1 MSTLTLSAA
10 NRILEGAV
18 QKAADLQALPLTIS
32 VVDAGGHIKALWRQ
46 DGASALRPKVATAK
60 ALTAINL
67 GVSSRKVGEMA
78 AERPTFVGA
87 VSTLAEGNIMPAA
100 GGILILD
107 GDEVIGAVGITG
119 DTSDRDEQC
128 AIAGVE
134 AAGLKAGL

>member
-1 MSTLTLSAA
+1 MSKLTLSAA
-10 NRILEGAV
+10 TTILEGAAR
-18 QKAADLQALPLTIS
+18 KAAELQAKPLTIS

-67 GVSSRKVGEMA
+67 GVPSRKVGEMA
-78 AERPTFVGA
+78 AERPTFVSA
-87 VSTLAEGNIMPAA
+87 VSTLADGNIIPAA

-107 GDEVIGAVGITG
+107 GTEVIGAVGITG

-128 AIAGVE
+128 AVAGVE
-134 AAGLKAGL
+134 AAGFKAGV

>member
-1 MSTLTLSAA
+1 
-10 NRILEGAV
+10 
-18 QKAADLQALPLTIS
+18 
-32 VVDAGGHIKALWRQ
+32 
-46 DGASALRPKVATAK
+46 VATAK

-119 DTSDRDEQC
+119 DTSDNDEIC
-128 AIAGVE
+128 TLAGIA
-134 AAGLKAGL
+134 AAGLTAA

>member
-87 VSTLAEGNIMPAA
+87 VSTLAEGNIIPAA